1 MAHSA
6 AFCRRQEALQRV
18 RATAESLQQ
27 VKAIAM
33 RAANAWALEAQT
45 AERRESKLG
54 MDSAL
59 PLAGSVS
66 EQEEDRQLSENP
78 DRGCSA

>member
-1 MAHSA
+1 
-6 AFCRRQEALQRV
+6 
-18 RATAESLQQ
+18 
-27 VKAIAM
+27 M